1 MFSTHTQ
8 RVQRV
13 RERNMSS
20 RTTNDDDG
28 ARNVTHP
35 FMPGWPLNWHC
46 VRFHHPESAES
57 AELCASDRAILDLEE
72 SWQAGSLSVDKETA
86 IRDSLGLSSPRY
98 HLRLNE
104 LIDDEKA
111 AQYAP
116 SLVGRLQ
123 RVRSQQRRSRSAQL
137 LR

>member
-1 MFSTHTQ
+1 
-8 RVQRV
+8 
-13 RERNMSS
+13 MSDS
-20 RTTNDDDG
+20 IT
-28 ARNVTHP
+28 
-35 FMPGWPLNWHC
+35 
-46 VRFHHPESAES
+46 PESAEP

-72 SWQAGSLSVDKETA
+72 SWQAGSLGVDKETA

-116 SLVGRLQ
+116 SLVGRFSGFATSNAAP
-123 RVRSQQRRSRSAQL
+123 VAHNCSDDTYGVDNDATRREAHYETPDRNGSDVLLGL
-137 LR
+137 LRCDPRHPRKRG

>member
-20 RTTNDDDG
+20 RTANDDDG

-35 FMPGWPLNWHC
+35 FMPGWPLNWHSIT
-46 VRFHHPESAES
+46 PESAES

-72 SWQAGSLSVDKETA
+72 SWQAGSLGVDKETA

>member
-1 MFSTHTQ
+1 
-8 RVQRV
+8 
-13 RERNMSS
+13 MSDS
-20 RTTNDDDG
+20 ITS
-28 ARNVTHP
+28 
-35 FMPGWPLNWHC
+35 
-46 VRFHHPESAES
+46 ESAES

>member
-1 MFSTHTQ
+1 
-8 RVQRV
+8 
-13 RERNMSS
+13 MSDS
-20 RTTNDDDG
+20 IT
-28 ARNVTHP
+28 
-35 FMPGWPLNWHC
+35 
-46 VRFHHPESAES
+46 PESAES

-123 RVRSQQRRSRSAQL
+123 RVRSQQRRPRSAQL

>member
-1 MFSTHTQ
+1 
-8 RVQRV
+8 
-13 RERNMSS
+13 MSS

-28 ARNVTHP
+28 ARSVTHP

-86 IRDSLGLSSPRY
+86 IRDSLGLSSPDTTCDSTSSSTTKRPPST
-98 HLRLNE
+98 RRPWW
-104 LIDDEKA
+104 DDFSGFA
-111 AQYAP
+111 ASNAAP
-116 SLVGRLQ
+116 VAHNCSDDTYDVGND
-123 RVRSQQRRSRSAQL
+123 AT
-137 LR
+137 

>member
-1 MFSTHTQ
+1 MHESRGYRQ
-8 RVQRV
+8 RLARFQVNSIEH
-13 RERNMSS
+13 ERCQD
-20 RTTNDDDG
+20 RGVPGKILVELDG
-28 ARNVTHP
+28 GASE
-35 FMPGWPLNWHC
+35 L
-46 VRFHHPESAES
+46 S